1 LIVRTPKKDGCVVN
15 GDVKN
20 NLSFVRSV
28 VGDLLESGFE
38 ALLIG
43 GWAEE
48 LQGMDGPRNHGD
60 VDVVLLGPVP
70 EELDS
75 FVASRNEVTEKRLS
89 QKRAYL
95 VNAVLVE
102 LFIARY
108 QQARYETLWW
118 GSLRWRWPA
127 DMAPTMIAGVPV
139 ASKAVLLAF
148 RQSHPEIIAARPW

>member
-1 LIVRTPKKDGCVVN
+1 MN
-15 GDVKN
+15 GGVKN
-20 NLSFVRSV
+20 DLSLVRSV
-28 VGDLLESGFE
+28 LGDLLDSRFE

-48 LQGMDGPRNHGD
+48 LHGMAEPRNHRD
-60 VDVVLLGPVP
+60 VDVVLLDPVP
-70 EELDS
+70 DALDS

-95 VNAVLVE
+95 ANGVLVE

-108 QQARYETLWW
+108 KQSRYETIWW

-127 DMAPTMIAGVPV
+127 DMAPTMIAGLPV
-139 ASKAVLLAF
+139 ASKAVLMAF
-148 RQSHPEIIAARPW
+148 RESHPRIIAARPW